1 MATPDVELA
10 KAIVDDINSTSRSW
24 SMYFQAERS
33 YKPIWIGKEELGDLQ
48 CLINPWPEVESEALD
63 RSSSQDFY
71 SIDFG
76 FAKRLDA
83 KTMEEIDDL
92 RYLVHSVRA
101 RYMVTDLTVANVGKF
116 IPLRRTDEY
125 VAFDPTSLSTQRVQ
139 GKTRY
144 AGDFLSVFRI
154 PYRFLEV

>member
-1 MATPDVELA
+1 MASPDVELA
-10 KAIVDDINSTSRSW
+10 KALITDINSTSRGW

-33 YKPIWIGKEELGDLQ
+33 YKPIWIGKDELGDLQ
-48 CLINPWPEVESEALD
+48 CLINPWPEIESETLD
-63 RSSSQDFY
+63 RTSSQDFY

-83 KTMEEIDDL
+83 KTIEEIDDL
-92 RYLVHSVRA
+92 RTLVDTVRT
-101 RYMVTDLTVANVGKF
+101 RYMRTDLTVANVGKF

-125 VAFDPTSLSTQRVQ
+125 VAFDPSSLSTQRVQ

-144 AGDFLSVFRI
+144 AGDFLSVFRV

>member
-48 CLINPWPEVESEALD
+48 CLINTWPEVESEALD
-63 RSSSQDFY
+63 RSSAQDFY

-139 GKTRY
+139 GVTRY